1 MEEEEEIEI
10 AIVELRVKRRGF
22 VLFCYVMLSSLF
34 FWFWNE

>member
-22 VLFCYVMLSSLF
+22 VLLSSLLVL
-34 FWFWNE
+34 E